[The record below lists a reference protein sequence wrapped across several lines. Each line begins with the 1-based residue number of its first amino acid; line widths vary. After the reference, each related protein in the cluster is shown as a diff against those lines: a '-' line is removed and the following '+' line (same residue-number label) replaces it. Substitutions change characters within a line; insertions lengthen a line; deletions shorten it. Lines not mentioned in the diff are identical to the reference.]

1 MKWTA
6 WWSLA
11 LVGIMTTGCGGGGAS
26 SSKQSANDNVISS
39 AVREVSTVSG
49 DCAPLDGFFS
59 ELLALTNDVRQD
71 AGLSPLRSS
80 YRLGQAAQGY
90 AEDLATQN
98 FFSHQ
103 GKDGSTL
110 SSRVADTGYEFA
122 TAGENIAA
130 GQRSARNVFRGWMN
144 SDGHRANILQAEF
157 TEVGFGLYDATG
169 SSDYGMYWVQNFGK
183 PSGGE
188 SEAGHYIPDS
198 CGLGTFEAEASGDT
212 RVAGVSVSKEPSVR
226 ALPDRVAVDTLS
238 SMGQTMSNRLSPNPI
253 AAAVSNQISIAAS
266 QSEKVPEPAVWLG
279 FASLGLAV
287 WRDGRR

>member
-26 SSKQSANDNVISS
+26 GSKESANDNIVSS
-39 AVREVSTVSG
+39 AVQEVSAVSG
-49 DCAPLDGFFS
+49 DCAPLNGFFS
-59 ELLALTNDVRQD
+59 ELLALTNDARQD
-71 AGLSPLRSS
+71 AGLRPLRSS
-80 YRLGQAAQGY
+80 YQLGQAAQEY
-90 AEDLATQN
+90 AEDLGTQN

-183 PSGGE
+183 PSGGA

-198 CGLGTFEAEASGDT
+198 CGRGTFEADGGGET
-212 RVAGVSVSKEPSVR
+212 RVAGVSVDKEPPTR
-226 ALPDRVAVDTLS
+226 ALPNRVAVDTLS
-238 SMGQTMSNRLSPNPI
+238 AGSQANRFVPDPL
-253 AAAVSNQISIAAS
+253 ATALSNQISMAAN

-279 FASLGLAV
+279 LAGFGLAA
-287 WRDGRR
+287 WRDRHR